1 MMMDVLEIDARTLKQ
16 RLTENDTG
24 LVLLDVREPF
34 EYAEGVIP
42 GAVFIPM
49 NDIPYRMGELD
60 RDAEIVVYCAHGVR
74 SWQVAAYLMQNGFTN
89 VAHLADGFAAWAY
102 YAR

>member
-1 MMMDVLEIDARTLKQ
+1 MDVPEIDARALKQ
-16 RLTENDTG
+16 RLADTDKP
-24 LVLLDVREPF
+24 LVTLDVREPY

-49 NDIPYRMGELD
+49 NDIPARMDELD

-74 SWQVAAYLMQNGFTN
+74 SWQVAAFLMQNGFAH